1 VADALN
7 WPQNPCERGE
17 DLEDIK
23 ITIDQEEKSGL
34 MQVDNVEFKAS
45 DDERGVIEGY
55 ASTFGNVDRHGDVIT
70 KGAFEGGRSKIPIFA
85 MHDPSMAIG
94 VGFVEEDS
102 KGLKIRMKLAVD
114 NPDSETLR
122 ERAREYYA
130 MAKEGIIEK
139 MSVGF
144 IPLEREWKKRKV
156 DGRDVPTRYIKKVD
170 LVEVSLVPIP
180 ANDRARVTT
189 VKSFDEDLQDII
201 REAVRK
207 EFESFT
213 EEQKQ
218 EELEQEEQEHE
229 EEEQTEQKDL
239 SALIANRLGLF

>member
-1 VADALN
+1 LDEN
-7 WPQNPCERGE
+7 
-17 DLEDIK
+17 IK
-23 ITIDQEEKSGL
+23 ITLDQEEKSGL

-55 ASTFGNVDRHGDVIT
+55 ASTFGNVDRHGDVIV

-85 MHDPSMAIG
+85 MHNPSMAIG

-122 ERAREYYA
+122 DRAQEYYA

-180 ANDRARVTT
+180 ANDKARVTT
-189 VKSFDEDLQDII
+189 VKSFDEDSIEKIAQKVHELLT
-201 REAVRK
+201 K
-207 EFESFT
+207 
-213 EEQKQ
+213 KQ
-218 EELEQEEQEHE
+218 EEPGQEEHDEQEQKKEQV
-229 EEEQTEQKDL
+229 EQKDTDL

>member
-1 VADALN
+1 
-7 WPQNPCERGE
+7 
-17 DLEDIK
+17 LEDIK

-85 MHDPSMAIG
+85 MHNPSMAIG

-122 ERAREYYA
+122 DRAREYYA

-189 VKSFDEDLQDII
+189 VKSFDEDSIEKIAQKVHELLTQKEEDPD
-201 REAVRK
+201 REGND
-207 EFESFT
+207 ES
-213 EEQKQ
+213 
-218 EELEQEEQEHE
+218 EH

>member
-7 WPQNPCERGE
+7 LPHVSQCERGE
-17 DLEDIK
+17 SLEDIK

-85 MHDPSMAIG
+85 MHNPSMAIG

-180 ANDRARVTT
+180 ANDKARVTT
-189 VKSFDEDLQDII
+189 VKSFDEDSIEKIAQKIHELMTQ
-201 REAVRK
+201 K
-207 EFESFT
+207 EEP
-213 EEQKQ
+213 
-218 EELEQEEQEHE
+218 EQEEHE
-229 EEEQTEQKDL
+229 EQEPEQVEQKNTDL